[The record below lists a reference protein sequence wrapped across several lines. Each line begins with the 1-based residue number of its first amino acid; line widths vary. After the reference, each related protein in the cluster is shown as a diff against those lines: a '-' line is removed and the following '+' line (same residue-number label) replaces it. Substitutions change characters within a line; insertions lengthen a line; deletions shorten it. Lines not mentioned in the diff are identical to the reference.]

1 MGVVLVAVVVLVV
14 VVVLNVFVVSCD
26 DIRTT
31 RVKRRNI
38 GQETKTKESEGNQKK
53 KSRDGP
59 ELMGAGVR
67 DKKSGP
73 TSQEAGAENNPDN
86 LFRLVESNH
95 STSSPKPQRTRVWT
109 IR

>member
-53 KSRDGP
+53 KKSRW
-59 ELMGAGVR
+59 
-67 DKKSGP
+67 S
-73 TSQEAGAENNPDN
+73 
-86 LFRLVESNH
+86 
-95 STSSPKPQRTRVWT
+95 RTYGCRCA
-109 IR
+109 